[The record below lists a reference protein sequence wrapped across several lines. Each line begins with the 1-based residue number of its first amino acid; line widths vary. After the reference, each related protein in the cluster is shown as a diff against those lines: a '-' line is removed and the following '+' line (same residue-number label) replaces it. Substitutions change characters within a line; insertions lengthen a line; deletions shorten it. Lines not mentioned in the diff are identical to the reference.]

1 MAEEIP
7 GAKKCDFYR
16 YVKGRRH
23 IHVYNYERSVQR
35 RLSETSVYPL
45 PRSFTI
51 GIRSAVGRESEYDNE
66 AAVACVWTLLSQIV
80 LCVATSWT
88 TLPEG

>member
-1 MAEEIP
+1 MRTTIKFWLTRYVP

-35 RLSETSVYPL
+35 WLTENSVYPL
-45 PRSFTI
+45 SRLSIII
-51 GIRSAVGRESEYDNE
+51 GIPSAVG
-66 AAVACVWTLLSQIV
+66 I
-80 LCVATSWT
+80 
-88 TLPEG
+88 